1 MSHDWIFAVDNGG
14 VVTSLIEHT
23 RIYTED
29 AGKID
34 GTVQSSLVRADD

>member
-1 MSHDWIFAVDNGG
+1 MSHNRIFAIDNGG

-23 RIYTED
+23 CIYTED

-34 GTVQSSLVRADD
+34 GTVQSTLVRADY